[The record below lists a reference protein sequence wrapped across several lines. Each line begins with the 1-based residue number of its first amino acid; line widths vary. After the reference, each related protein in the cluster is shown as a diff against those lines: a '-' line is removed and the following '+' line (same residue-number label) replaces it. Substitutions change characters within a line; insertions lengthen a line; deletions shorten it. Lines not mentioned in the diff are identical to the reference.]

1 MFTIPLKKLIWKDHI
16 CTLYLN
22 FPRPAV
28 NAIPLRKE
36 RSSLY
41 HWNQTCK
48 KCDGGKQRR
57 QRMAACLTQPLDEK
71 QMY

>member
-1 MFTIPLKKLIWKDHI
+1 MWKDCVCTLKLI
-16 CTLYLN
+16 
-22 FPRPAV
+22 FPCPAV

-36 RSSLY
+36 PSNLY
-41 HWNQTCK
+41 HWNQIFK
-48 KCDGGKQRR
+48 KCDGGKQRL